1 MLTET
6 VLPHFCDKMP
16 EPGNFKEIYLSYESL
31 SDGSKHFDPGILTK
45 SAYHH
50 HSM

>member
-6 VLPHFCDKMP
+6 LLPYFCDKMS

-31 SDGSKHFDPGILTK
+31 SDGPKHFDPGILTK
-45 SAYHH
+45 FAYLH